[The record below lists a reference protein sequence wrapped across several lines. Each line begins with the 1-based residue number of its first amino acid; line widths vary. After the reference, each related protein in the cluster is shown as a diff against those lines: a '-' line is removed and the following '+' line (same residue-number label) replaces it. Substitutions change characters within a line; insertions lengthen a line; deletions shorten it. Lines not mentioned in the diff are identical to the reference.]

1 VKLSESLDLHI
12 PSTLKI
18 EVVALED
25 ALDAE
30 HLRCQELARML
41 DDERHGRRN
50 AEAARDEARHA
61 YALVVEAID
70 PARQSLNYA
79 CAADG
84 DREATPEEVVREIGE
99 RLCDYKGCRESC
111 CIVSPRQHEEAVAI
125 LHLVY
130 SMREYALR
138 GRIANQR
145 RELRMLNAQIAAVE
159 SDGMMLRFRDAVA
172 KWQRRAEDAE
182 RNLRE
187 TSDLANSTIRRLN
200 RRAQA
205 AESRAIKAERAQRT
219 LHVRLMGALK
229 ALDDARHK
237 WERGIDTASGPDVTI
252 MSETRAPARKSG
264 GVDLSMIIG
273 SRPIP
278 ETALEP
284 TDGGGRQE
292 DAVDVIMISMQSRS
306 FDVAGQH
313 THLCP
318 KCYRHAPCGLTCSV
332 FHENQR
338 DDGTYEASP
347 SECDDCEHGAEDNAV
362 NVPLIH
368 VYMAIGRAQSQG
380 EHEEARVMSKAFD
393 GRPADERFVRMTRDL
408 AKLVRKHY
416 PDDEDLARRR
426 VTERAKPPHPWR
438 MERRAVVA
446 ERCDNAAC
454 VCRARRADGASLVAN
469 ALTLASEAHH
479 APGDG
484 PLHAE
489 WQDKPHRV
497 VYDLCATVR
506 AQADAIADRDA
517 RIADLERRLREA
529 EGQIDS
535 AWNASGVA
543 GTVRGLTTL
552 ADVISVQRANGDEAR
567 RSAAAHAAAADDYR
581 DAFAQAALE
590 RDAAI
595 ARAERAEATIA
606 RVRGLVDGDDD
617 AWARCVLAILDG
629 GKES

>member
-1 VKLSESLDLHI
+1 VTKLSDRMATSEYLAVRAWAPDVR
-12 PSTLKI
+12 K
-18 EVVALED
+18 LED
-25 ALDAE
+25 GSGAELDAE
-30 HLRCQELARML
+30 RLRCQELARML
-41 DDERHGRRN
+41 DDERRGRRN
-50 AEAARDEARHA
+50 AEAAHA
-61 YALVVEAID
+61 SAQHVANGNYDACGQFAAKI
-70 PARQSLNYA
+70 RQQQA
-79 CAADG
+79 G
-84 DREATPEEVVREIGE
+84 I
-99 RLCDYKGCRESC
+99 
-111 CIVSPRQHEEAVAI
+111 AI

-145 RELRMLNAQIAAVE
+145 RELRRLNAQITTVE
-159 SDGMMLRFRDAVA
+159 SDGMTLRYRDAVA
-172 KWQRRAEDAE
+172 KWQRRADDDRAAYTAVAEALGIMYEGDGCASAPGPVDACVDAIRDLQRYRDKALE
-182 RNLRE
+182 ATHGYGTATGVMSPLRE
-187 TSDLANSTIRRLN
+187 
-200 RRAQA
+200 
-205 AESRAIKAERAQRT
+205 
-219 LHVRLMGALK
+219 V
-229 ALDDARHK
+229 
-237 WERGIDTASGPDVTI
+237 
-252 MSETRAPARKSG
+252 TRAPARKDS